1 MAKSIRSKVKK
12 RNRSYMRATIGEK
25 VRTSNIESAA
35 ARLSAKQEG
44 HANTRTLVA
53 MKGALKRVD
62 LGKAYYE
69 AVVRPSRE
77 VVPLPPPK
85 DDEAMQESSDEEEDE
100 EDAEEK
106 RKVFSA
112 LPTKGR
118 RRSKLGR
125 KQLGRKLNSSGVFSS
140 SRGKSTRPPKQM
152 ASF

>member
-35 ARLSAKQEG
+35 ARLTAKQQG

-53 MKGALKRVD
+53 MKGAFKRVD

-77 VVPLPPPK
+77 VVPAPPPK
-85 DDEAMQESSDEEEDE
+85 DQVMQEASDDDDEEED
-100 EDAEEK
+100 D
-106 RKVFSA
+106 KVFTA
-112 LPTKGR
+112 VPTKGR

-125 KQLGRKLNSSGVFSS
+125 KQLGRKINSSGVFSS
-140 SRGKSTRPPKQM
+140 SRGKSTRPPKPM